1 MVTPIL
7 AGKTRNGPSQR
18 VKSAKRRPFAPK
30 HRNAPSAPDGDAAE
44 TESFRCVAFHTE
56 TRTSYRGPTSGDLTN
71 HEPNSRRHDRPRR
84 KLPARYGALVTPL
97 LISVLMSC
105 IVSGISTLNGVGL
118 IDGFIELWMHAWGTS
133 WIVAFPILIIVLP
146 IVRRIVGTVVEQ
158 PAR

>member
-1 MVTPIL
+1 MAMPRKQSRSGALRFT
-7 AGKTRNGPSQR
+7 
-18 VKSAKRRPFAPK
+18 RRPGRPIVARHPGI
-30 HRNAPSAPDGDAAE
+30 SQTMSQTAADM
-44 TESFRCVAFHTE
+44 TA
-56 TRTSYRGPTSGDLTN
+56 
-71 HEPNSRRHDRPRR
+71 PRR

-105 IVSGISTLNGVGL
+105 IVSDISTLNGVGL